1 MAYDRRHYGSDNFT
15 GRDFTIHMFEE
26 DIQKMGKWVLKHPHN
41 ETGGD
46 LFGLWTT
53 GAGPGLEPVIHVVLG
68 PGDGCRRTS
77 VSFFQSIP
85 YLKKVGYLL
94 TQKYMLGHIG
104 EWHSHH
110 QLGLFQPSGG
120 DSSTVTNNYPRGA
133 YGFILIIVNIVHG
146 GVKISPYLYSEGSS
160 RYKVGRVEP
169 IAGESPFRAKPLD
182 VREAIRSGAERD
194 SHIVPHSVSSYDS
207 LVGYRR
213 SPSPVRRFASSKDDR
228 ITLKLEQDTTR
239 PTVRVGPSSSPV
251 TASRGPEAS
260 RRPFGE
266 QFSTVCNVP
275 RRPQHVPHSTTVAA
289 GTSRG
294 SKDLY
299 SDGVATSIRNN
310 VTQPSD
316 ADLHEDS
323 DESMP
328 SAPDED
334 ESSREGVKNPV
345 GAQEQ
350 AGASL
355 WYPDNSTE
363 GRAPSPTAA
372 KEDHESAAGRAEE
385 GGVAPSSLSWR
396 KEEET
401 AAEEPGRGDNTALAA
416 PGAPS
421 ASMKSPPQVSWME
434 ARVPLHRAPLTRPS
448 LGDRNLE
455 GASIASRDPDS
466 AKEKKKTSP
475 TLPVHGS
482 STRAHGSGTAV
493 RHTLPAISHYKVA
506 GTGSSQARWESDK
519 ATSTRRSTTLP
530 TSMRSADVE
539 SRVTEG
545 QWYDTDKGKIAAK
558 DMEERLKSKFG
569 DEVKLE
575 RGKRRKDLTIEF
587 KCHQEKW
594 AIKFPSIF
602 PDSKA
607 TLKGPRYDERVE
619 MGPTTTKSFITQILA
634 IVERH
639 CSKCSRNQRKVSSRQ
654 SRSAKRECLPRQ
666 STIEGR
672 PAWRSW
678 EKLSAA

>member
-15 GRDFTIHMFEE
+15 GRDFTIHMFED
-26 DIQKMGKWVLKHPHN
+26 DIQKMGQWVLKHPHD

-133 YGFILIIVNIVHG
+133 YGFILIIVNIVPG

-169 IAGESPFRAKPLD
+169 IAGESPFRARRFD
-182 VREAIRSGAERD
+182 VCEAIRSGAERD
-194 SHIVPHSVSSYDS
+194 SHVVPHSVSSYDS

-228 ITLKLEQDTTR
+228 ITLKLEQNTTR
-239 PTVRVGPSSSPV
+239 PNVRAGRYSPPV
-251 TASRGPEAS
+251 TESHSPEAY

-266 QFSTVCNVP
+266 QSSTVCDVP
-275 RRPQHVPHSTTVAA
+275 RGRQHVPHSTTVAA

-299 SDGVATSIRNN
+299 SDGVATSIRDN

-316 ADLHEDS
+316 ADMYEDS
-323 DESMP
+323 DESMR

-334 ESSREGVKNPV
+334 ESSREREKNPV
-345 GAQEQ
+345 TAQEQ
-350 AGASL
+350 DGASL
-355 WYPDNSTE
+355 GYPDNSTE
-363 GRAPSPTAA
+363 GRAPSP
-372 KEDHESAAGRAEE
+372 SAAEEDQKSAVGRGE
-385 GGVAPSSLSWR
+385 GGEVAPSTLGWGEAG
-396 KEEET
+396 KT
-401 AAEEPGRGDNTALAA
+401 AAEEHGRGDATALAA
-416 PGAPS
+416 PCPPS
-421 ASMKSPPQVSWME
+421 ASLKSPPRGTKIE
-434 ARVPLHRAPLTRPS
+434 ARVPLRRAPLTRPS
-448 LGDRNLE
+448 LADRNLE
-455 GASIASRDPDS
+455 GASRDPDS

-482 STRAHGSGTAV
+482 STRAHGSSAST
-493 RHTLPAISHYKVA
+493 RQTLPSISYKVA
-506 GTGSSQARWESDK
+506 GTGSSQTRWESDK
-519 ATSTRRSTTLP
+519 AISRRRSTTLS

-539 SRVTEG
+539 SRVKEG
-545 QWYDTDKGKIAAK
+545 QWYDTDEGKIAAK
-558 DMEERLKSKFG
+558 IMKQRLGSTF
-569 DEVKLE
+569 DEVKLVG
-575 RGKRRKDLTIEF
+575 GKVTNDLTIRF

-607 TLKGPRYDERVE
+607 TLRGPRYEERVE
-619 MGPTTTKSFITQILA
+619 MGPTTKKSFITQIVA
-634 IVERH
+634 IVRQH
-639 CSKCSRNQRKVSSRQ
+639 CSKCSRNQRNVPSRQ
-654 SRSAKRECLPRQ
+654 SRSAKRECLSRQ
-666 STIEGR
+666 STIDDR
-672 PAWRSW
+672 PPWR
-678 EKLSAA
+678 L